1 MTKYI
6 LCGHIALEHYHKDD
20 YKSLVK
26 AITDKEGDMF
36 AIDSLDEI
44 YELLEQLRGWDNFE
58 VITTLEHKKISD
70 LLEFK
75 NSPVFW
81 FSEKVHELY
90 EQMKSG
96 KISAIKFENQ
106 MIDLHNDAIEMENR
120 LSRTE

>member
-6 LCGHIALEHYHKDD
+6 LCGETALRYYHQDD

-36 AIDSLDEI
+36 AIDSIDEI
-44 YELLEQLRGWDNFE
+44 YELLEQLRGWNDFE
-58 VITTLEHKKISD
+58 VITTLEHEKISD

-96 KISAIKFENQ
+96 KISAIKFEKE
-106 MIDLHNDAIEMENR
+106 MIDLHNDAIEMEKCFS
-120 LSRTE
+120 LVE